1 MPLVVIAGGVLLVV
15 VVVVVEVLRSGSA
28 LCCWKVRS
36 VIKFLELAA
45 GWVPSSSASFSGIS
59 S

>member
-15 VVVVVEVLRSGSA
+15 VVVVVVLCSGSA

-45 GWVPSSSASFSGIS
+45 GWVPSSSASFSGIRS
-59 S
+59 